1 LDAAGFRDRISK
13 TQNTNPKQAPTLN
26 TQNSKL
32 ELNDQREGR
41 RDMQLLAH
49 FTYGEAFILLGV
61 YALGLVSGLALG
73 WLRGYFRLPRSR

>member
-1 LDAAGFRDRISK
+1 M
-13 TQNTNPKQAPTLN
+13 
-26 TQNSKL
+26 
-32 ELNDQREGR
+32 EGR

-73 WLRGYFRLPRSR
+73 WLRSYFRLPRSR